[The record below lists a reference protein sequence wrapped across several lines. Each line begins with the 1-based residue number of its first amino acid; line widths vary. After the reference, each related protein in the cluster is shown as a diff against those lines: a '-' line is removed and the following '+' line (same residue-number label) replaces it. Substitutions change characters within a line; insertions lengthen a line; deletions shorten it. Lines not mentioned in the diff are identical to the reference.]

1 MTTSTKQLNIFNQT
15 KGFIMTTFTYYI
27 DGEEVTAKRAFSFY
41 MEAYNKAILF
51 GYALEEDEALVWCSR
66 VNEEGR
72 ENIYNLTGI
81 HELGGLE
88 IVADD
93 E

>member
-1 MTTSTKQLNIFNQT
+1 MNN
-15 KGFIMTTFTYYI
+15 FTYYI
-27 DGEEVTAKRAFSFY
+27 EGEEVSAKKAFAFY
-41 MEAYNKAILF
+41 TEAYNMAVMF
-51 GYALEEDEALVWCSR
+51 GYTSKEDEAVIWCSR

-72 ENIYNLTGI
+72 ENIYNITGI
-81 HELGGLE
+81 HESGGLE

>member
-1 MTTSTKQLNIFNQT
+1 
-15 KGFIMTTFTYYI
+15 MTTFTYYI
-27 DGEEVTAKRAFSFY
+27 DGEEVSASKAKAFY
-41 MEAYNKAILF
+41 MEAYNQAILF

-66 VNEEGR
+66 FNEEGR
-72 ENIYNLTGI
+72 ENIHNITGI

-88 IVADD
+88 IVASD